1 MRMTK
6 GWTGLRTAVIA
17 LGLVAWT
24 ATGANAAALTYQ
36 TVTSMGPS
44 GIQGANV
51 INFIPT
57 TGSVDLSGGAS
68 NAVTGEVRGRCR
80 SPRVRPRPIP
90 THRSTSPSCPQ
101 SMDGTSASAVNPIV
115 FSGYT
120 QWVDHRRFHVDRRP
134 RPSIRRPNPLV
145 TIGNETLTLGV
156 PNGALSLVP
165 SSVQNG
171 ETTAQTQILASG
183 AGELPRFPSPAPIA
197 LFFTTLGGLGLRRYV
212 QTRRRQASV

>member
-1 MRMTK
+1 MMHKTK

-24 ATGANAAALTYQ
+24 ATGANAAVLKYQ
-36 TVTSMGPS
+36 TVTSMGPG

-68 NAVTGEVRGRCR
+68 NASLGKFVVA
-80 SPRVRPRPIP
+80 PLP
-90 THRSTSPSCPQ
+90 TSQTTTYTNTPFNITFLPQ
-101 SMDGTSASAVNPIV
+101 SMDGLSASAVNPIV
-115 FSGYT
+115 FSGFLSGKIT
-120 QWVDHRRFHVDRRP
+120 GDSTSTVTATF
-134 RPSIRRPNPLV
+134 SNPPQSMV
-145 TIGNETLTLGV
+145 SIGNQTLNLGV

-165 SSVQNG
+165 SSVGNG

-183 AGELPRFPSPAPIA
+183 AGAAPVPEPTTIA

-212 QTRRRQASV
+212 HSRRRLSSI

>member
-1 MRMTK
+1 MRKIK

-24 ATGANAAALTYQ
+24 ATGANAAALPLTYQ
-36 TVTSMGPS
+36 TVTSLGPS
-44 GIQGANV
+44 GITGAPV

-57 TGSVDLSGGAS
+57 TGSVDLIGGAS
-68 NAVTGEVRGRCR
+68 NASLGKFVEAALPAGQTTTYKDT
-80 SPRVRPRPIP
+80 PFNI
-90 THRSTSPSCPQ
+90 TFLPQ
-101 SMDGTSASAVNPIV
+101 SLGGVAASAVNPIV
-115 FSGYT
+115 FSGYL
-120 QWVDHRRFHVDRRP
+120 
-134 RPSIRRPNPLV
+134 NGLV
-145 TIGNETLTLGV
+145 TGNSTSTVTATFNTPPQSLVSIGNQTLTLGV

-183 AGELPRFPSPAPIA
+183 ASVAPVPEPSTIA

-212 QTRRRQASV
+212 QSRRRQAIV